1 MITLIL
7 LHYGPVQSNNYQYL
21 INKKANGIKLDNML
35 FEICQKELIFAI
47 TFCVKKKMS
56 LKL

>member
-7 LHYGPVQSNNYQYL
+7 LHYGPMQSNNYQYL

-35 FEICQKELIFAI
+35 LEICQKELIFAI
-47 TFCVKKKMS
+47 TFCVKKMS

>member
-7 LHYGPVQSNNYQYL
+7 LHYGPMQSNNYQYL

-35 FEICQKELIFAI
+35 FEICQKEWIFAI
-47 TFCVKKKMS
+47 TFCVKKLS

>member
-7 LHYGPVQSNNYQYL
+7 LHYGPMQSNNYQYH

-35 FEICQKELIFAI
+35 FEICQKEWIFAI
-47 TFCVKKKMS
+47 TFCVKKMS

>member
-7 LHYGPVQSNNYQYL
+7 LHYGPMQSNNYQYL

-35 FEICQKELIFAI
+35 FEICQKEGIFAI
-47 TFCVKKKMS
+47 TFCVKKMS